1 MLYNFQTEK
10 ELKDYIS
17 SEVLT
22 TSEAVKLL
30 RCSRQ
35 YINQLVKEEK
45 LLPIK
50 KAGNTT
56 LFLKSDLLKIKS

>member
-1 MLYNFQTEK
+1 MPYKFETKK
-10 ELKDYIS
+10 ELIDYIS

-22 TSEAVKLL
+22 TSEVIEVLGY
-30 RCSRQ
+30 SRQ

-45 LLPIK
+45 LFPIK

-56 LFLKSDLLKIKS
+56 LFLKSDVLNIKS

>member
-1 MLYNFQTEK
+1 MPYKFETKK
-10 ELKDYIS
+10 ELIDYIS

-30 RCSRQ
+30 SCSRQ
-35 YINQLVKEEK
+35 YINQLVKEKK

-56 LFLKSDLLKIKS
+56 LFLKSDVLNIKS

>member
-1 MLYNFQTEK
+1 MPYNFETKK
-10 ELKDYIS
+10 ELRDYIS

-22 TSEAVKLL
+22 TSEAVKFLS
-30 RCSRQ
+30 CSRQ
-35 YINQLVKEEK
+35 YINQLVKDGK

>member
-1 MLYNFQTEK
+1 MPYNFETK
-10 ELKDYIS
+10 EELRDYIS
-17 SEVLT
+17 SEVFT

-30 RCSRQ
+30 SCSRQ
-35 YINQLVKEEK
+35 YINQLVKEGK